1 VADEGKKLR
10 RFLNLGGKGA
20 GATGQGAS
28 SSEEVL
34 PGQDDAVLSDAVI
47 GLEPL
52 PVVRERTVVMRAVG
66 LTKIYSAISERGGS
80 GREALE
86 LFRGL
91 DLRVHAGE
99 MVAIVGES
107 GAGKSSLLHLLAA
120 LDTPTAGEVWCG
132 ESRLSSFTPRQAAEF
147 RNRDVGYVWQFHY
160 LLPEFS
166 AVENVAMPLLAR
178 GMRRAGALERAAFW
192 LGEVG
197 LSDRTKNR
205 SGELSGGEQ
214 QRVSLA
220 RALVTEPKILLA
232 DEPTGDLDDR
242 TAEAVFGLIQRLHE
256 AHGLTSVLVTH
267 NLEFARR
274 CDRVLRLRKGQLES
288 AESLAG

>member
-1 VADEGKKLR
+1 MNEGEIQRSLHSDGTASGRGDVSSGEGLAGETER
-10 RFLNLGGKGA
+10 R
-20 GATGQGAS
+20 
-28 SSEEVL
+28 
-34 PGQDDAVLSDAVI
+34 
-47 GLEPL
+47 LEPL
-52 PVVRERTVVMRAVG
+52 PVAGARPVVLRTQG
-66 LTKIYSAISERGGS
+66 LTKTYAPVSAAEGQGG
-80 GREALE
+80 LE

-91 DLRVHAGE
+91 NLTVRAGE

-107 GAGKSSLLHLLAA
+107 GAGKSTLLHLLAA
-120 LDTPTAGEVWCG
+120 LDTPTAGEVWCE
-132 ESRLSSFTPRQAAEF
+132 ESRLSTFTAKQAADF

-166 AVENVAMPLLAR
+166 ALENVAMPLLAR
-178 GMRRAGALERAAFW
+178 GTGRRAAMERARVW

-197 LSDRTKNR
+197 LSARGEHR

-232 DEPTGDLDDR
+232 DEPTGDLDGK
-242 TAEAVFGLIQRLHE
+242 TAEAVFELIQRLHR

-267 NLEFARR
+267 NLEFAGR
-274 CDRVLRLRKGQLES
+274 CGRILRLREGRLE
-288 AESLAG
+288 EGMM